1 MDTLTPPSELI
12 EALGTQNITSKRTRK
27 INTLLRRAEEFD
39 PDSYDLIFDLA
50 DVVLR
55 LEPDFAE
62 NWMEYAGITL
72 DSIVIFTNAGDWDE
86 VQRLRTD
93 LFDHFLFIMVEQQK
107 PFIEALPSLLTLTKN
122 NPNIQRIR
130 VDPAIP
136 AWLDILDFYRQ
147 TNRASEEEQENL
159 DIIVPW
165 LGNAIA
171 TLLERRDQ
179 IQKRNDRSR
188 KRPSRPKRF
197 HKNKKR

>member
-72 DSIVIFTNAGDWDE
+72 DSIVIFTNAGDWG
-86 VQRLRTD
+86 Q
-93 LFDHFLFIMVEQQK
+93 
-107 PFIEALPSLLTLTKN
+107 LPRSYDRGLS
-122 NPNIQRIR
+122 
-130 VDPAIP
+130 
-136 AWLDILDFYRQ
+136 
-147 TNRASEEEQENL
+147 NRAQV
-159 DIIVPW
+159 D
-165 LGNAIA
+165 
-171 TLLERRDQ
+171 
-179 IQKRNDRSR
+179 
-188 KRPSRPKRF
+188 
-197 HKNKKR
+197 

>member
-72 DSIVIFTNAGDWDE
+72 DSIVIFTNAGDRDE
-86 VQRLRTD
+86 VQRLRTG
-93 LFDHFLFIMVEQQK
+93 LFDHFLFIIVEQQK

-171 TLLERRDQ
+171 TLLERREQ
-179 IQKRNDRSR
+179 IQKRNDKSR

>member
-93 LFDHFLFIMVEQQK
+93 LFDHFLFIIVEQQK

-171 TLLERRDQ
+171 TLLERREQ
-179 IQKRNDRSR
+179 IQKRNDKSR